1 MLEDDVIAVSRGETG
16 VDDRLLT
23 VEEVAERLKV
33 HPESVRRW
41 LRDGTLAG
49 HLVTR
54 RAGWRIPESA
64 FLRFARG
71 EPLEGKGSDSDEP
84 AD

>member
-1 MLEDDVIAVSRGETG
+1 MDDP
-16 VDDRLLT
+16 LLT
-23 VEEVAERLKV
+23 VDDVAERLKV

-41 LRDGTLAG
+41 LRDGQLIG
-49 HLVTR
+49 HRVTR

-71 EPLEGKGSDSDEP
+71 EELEEASSDRDEP
-84 AD
+84 GL

>member
-1 MLEDDVIAVSRGETG
+1 MDDP
-16 VDDRLLT
+16 LLT

-41 LRDGTLAG
+41 LREGTLAG

-71 EPLEGKGSDSDEP
+71 EAPEGKESEAGEP
-84 AD
+84 GT

>member
-1 MLEDDVIAVSRGETG
+1 MDDP
-16 VDDRLLT
+16 LLT

-41 LRDGTLAG
+41 LRDGTLTG

-71 EPLEGKGSDSDEP
+71 EPLEGTGSDAEKQD
-84 AD
+84 D

>member
-1 MLEDDVIAVSRGETG
+1 MDE
-16 VDDRLLT
+16 RLLT

-41 LRDGTLAG
+41 LRDGTLTG

-71 EPLEGKGSDSDEP
+71 EPKEGVGSSADES
-84 AD
+84 AE

>member
-1 MLEDDVIAVSRGETG
+1 MDDP
-16 VDDRLLT
+16 LLT
-23 VEEVAERLKV
+23 VDDVAERLKV

-71 EPLEGKGSDSDEP
+71 EPLEERGSDAEKQD
-84 AD
+84 D

>member
-1 MLEDDVIAVSRGETG
+1 MVWLEISRGGTRL
-16 VDDRLLT
+16 DDPLLT

-71 EPLEGKGSDSDEP
+71 EPVEGAGSDADEQV
-84 AD
+84 D

>member
-1 MLEDDVIAVSRGETG
+1 MDDP
-16 VDDRLLT
+16 LLT

-41 LRDGTLAG
+41 LRAGTLTG
-49 HLVTR
+49 HRVTR

-64 FLRFARG
+64 FLQFSRG
-71 EPLEGKGSDSDEP
+71 EASEAADGASEEP
-84 AD
+84 DD